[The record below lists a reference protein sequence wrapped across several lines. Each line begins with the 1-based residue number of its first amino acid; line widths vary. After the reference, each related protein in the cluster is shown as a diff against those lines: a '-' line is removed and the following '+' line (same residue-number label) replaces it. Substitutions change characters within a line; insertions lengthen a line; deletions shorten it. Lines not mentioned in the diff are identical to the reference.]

1 MKISKITISLVA
13 LMMLSIG
20 SSAQVAINADV
31 VIPTESNSKIFF
43 GVSGTFLHPIN
54 DNISVGVNAGFRTQF
69 QENITYFQ
77 IPLMVDAR
85 YYVNGT
91 NTGFYPEV
99 LMGAVI
105 SHYEFSIFGFTSTN
119 NQTNFAL
126 GLGAGYKLDESID
139 ISARFEIIPTDG
151 GNYNCIGARIG
162 YWF

>member
-1 MKISKITISLVA
+1 MKISKIAIPLVV
-13 LMMLSIG
+13 LIMLSIG
-20 SSAQVAINADV
+20 SSAQVALNADV
-31 VIPTESNSKIFF
+31 VIPTQSNSDLFF
-43 GVSGTFLHPIN
+43 GVSGTYLHPIT

-91 NTGFYPEV
+91 NAGFYPEV

-105 SHYEFSIFGFTSTN
+105 SHYKVSIFGFTSTSN
-119 NQTNFAL
+119 HTHFAL
-126 GLGAGYKLDESID
+126 ALGAGYKLDESID
-139 ISARFEIIPTDG
+139 VSARFEIIPTDG
-151 GNYNCIGARIG
+151 GNYNCIGLRIG